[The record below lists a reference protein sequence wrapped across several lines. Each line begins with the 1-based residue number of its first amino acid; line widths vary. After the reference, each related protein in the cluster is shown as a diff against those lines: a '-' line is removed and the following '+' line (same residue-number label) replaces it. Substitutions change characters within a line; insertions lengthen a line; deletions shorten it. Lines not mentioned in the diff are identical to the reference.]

1 MSCKHIKN
9 AAALHR
15 VYTVIIIACI
25 PHKGVLPLWGLK
37 VFVGSKTLL
46 ARDKYTLK
54 GSISV
59 SGQLPIYP
67 SPNPTLTLSCYQL
80 TVVELGEG

>member
-1 MSCKHIKN
+1 MSCKYIKN
-9 AAALHR
+9 ATALHR

-54 GSISV
+54 GSV
-59 SGQLPIYP
+59 SGQQPTYP
-67 SPNPTLTLSCYQL
+67 SPDST
-80 TVVELGEG
+80 TVN

>member
-1 MSCKHIKN
+1 MSCKYIKN

-25 PHKGVLPLWGLK
+25 PHKGVLPLRGLK

-46 ARDKYTLK
+46 ARDKHTH
-54 GSISV
+54 
-59 SGQLPIYP
+59 
-67 SPNPTLTLSCYQL
+67 
-80 TVVELGEG
+80 

>member
-1 MSCKHIKN
+1 MSCKYIKN

-15 VYTVIIIACI
+15 VHTVIIISCI

-46 ARDKYTLK
+46 ARDKYTRK

-59 SGQLPIYP
+59 SGQQPTYL
-67 SPNPTLTLSCYQL
+67 SPNST
-80 TVVELGEG
+80 TVN

>member
-25 PHKGVLPLWGLK
+25 PHKGVLPIWGLK

-46 ARDKYTLK
+46 ARDAYTRK

-59 SGQLPIYP
+59 SGQQPTYL
-67 SPNPTLTLSCYQL
+67 SPNST
-80 TVVELGEG
+80 TVN

>member
-1 MSCKHIKN
+1 MSCKYIKN
-9 AAALHR
+9 ATALHR

-46 ARDKYTLK
+46 ARDKYTD
-54 GSISV
+54 IDAW
-59 SGQLPIYP
+59 
-67 SPNPTLTLSCYQL
+67 
-80 TVVELGEG
+80 

>member
-25 PHKGVLPLWGLK
+25 PHKGVLPIWGLK

-46 ARDKYTLK
+46 ARDTD
-54 GSISV
+54 IDAW
-59 SGQLPIYP
+59 
-67 SPNPTLTLSCYQL
+67 
-80 TVVELGEG
+80 

>member
-1 MSCKHIKN
+1 MSCKYIKN

-46 ARDKYTLK
+46 ARDKHTHK

-59 SGQLPIYP
+59 FGQQLTYP
-67 SPNPTLTLSCYQL
+67 SPNST
-80 TVVELGEG
+80 TVN